1 MGSFS
6 QQWVTDRAAYLP
18 SRFSDTAEI
27 YRLMVSVM
35 VLGFTDTP
43 MAMYMKVG
51 KFRASSFNF
60 PRINFDF
67 GMYSGN
73 FYQGMK
79 HGVGIFTA
87 ASGVCYEGEFV
98 NGKANGRGVCV
109 YPTGDRYEVRVMG
122 PIFILVD
129 EN

>member
-1 MGSFS
+1 
-6 QQWVTDRAAYLP
+6 
-18 SRFSDTAEI
+18 
-27 YRLMVSVM
+27 
-35 VLGFTDTP
+35 
-43 MAMYMKVG
+43 
-51 KFRASSFNF
+51 
-60 PRINFDF
+60 
-67 GMYSGN
+67 
-73 FYQGMK
+73 MK